1 MLKIYRDAVGG
12 IDDIEIVSKM
22 LSDDG
27 WYYKKETL
35 QERIEGWIDR
45 LGSLIN
51 YICYDGV
58 CEGRSNSILSGDE
71 ESRVYLGL
79 WNRGM
84 ILGIGS
90 ACKRYSREDGY
101 IVVDEILYVLKG
113 NKEGVYYLSYDC
125 RIVQVDREIGEYQEK
140 YTLQDVKELDYSELK
155 QRKDNIM
162 MYLSIKD
169 SKYNEEMYKDC
180 VLRDPFRDR

>member
-1 MLKIYRDAVGG
+1 MLEIYRDAVGS

-35 QERIEGWIDR
+35 RERIEGWIDR

-71 ESRVYLGL
+71 ESKVYLGL
-79 WNRGM
+79 WDRGR

-101 IVVDEILYVLKG
+101 IVVDEILYVLQG
-113 NKEGVYYLSYDC
+113 HREDCYYLSYSC
-125 RIVQVDREIGEYQEK
+125 VMVCVDMSTGEYKER
-140 YTLQDVKELDYSELK
+140 YTLTDVREFTYSELK
-155 QRKDNIM
+155 KRKDNIM
-162 MYLSIKD
+162 MYLQIRD
-169 SKYNEEMYKDC
+169 SRYHEEMYKDH
-180 VLRDPFRDR
+180 VLQDPFRDR

>member
-1 MLKIYRDAVGG
+1 MLEIYRDEVGY

-22 LSDDG
+22 LSDEG
-27 WYYKKETL
+27 WWYVKETL
-35 QERIEGWIDR
+35 EERIEGWCDR

-58 CEGRSNSILSGDE
+58 CKGRSNSILSGDE

-79 WNRGM
+79 WDKGR

-90 ACKRYSREDGY
+90 VCKRYGREDGY

-125 RIVQVDREIGEYQEK
+125 RILQVDRESGEYQEK
-140 YTLQDVKELDYSELK
+140 YTLQDVKELNYSELK
-155 QRKDNIM
+155 KRKGNIM
-162 MYLSIKD
+162 MYLQIPD
-169 SKYNEEMYKDC
+169 SRYHEKIYKDY
-180 VLRDPFRDR
+180 VLHDPFRDR